1 MGRVDLAVRL
11 RWAGYGDRISA
22 QVQGGLWSEIAE
34 PWKCI
39 QPLGE
44 AMRTFRWVLIGA
56 LALMCFGVEVVA
68 QQCGPLKP
76 PGQYGPYDYWTD
88 KERLP
93 VVEEHHFNTG
103 VETLTRGQEG
113 TLGSDL
119 DYTLRAFPNHPR
131 ALMAMMK
138 LSVKEK
144 TQHPHGAKYSV
155 ECYFIRALSFRPK
168 DGMARMIYSNY
179 LSNNGKN
186 AEALKQ
192 LEAAEEVAGENGNMQ
207 YNLGL
212 AYFEAKNYEKSL
224 TAAHRAY
231 ALGFDLPGLKGKLVK
246 AGKWREP
253 APPPVAIV
261 SPAEAVADK
270 KDEAS
275 K

>member
-1 MGRVDLAVRL
+1 
-11 RWAGYGDRISA
+11 
-22 QVQGGLWSEIAE
+22 
-34 PWKCI
+34 
-39 QPLGE
+39 
-44 AMRTFRWVLIGA
+44 
-56 LALMCFGVEVVA
+56 
-68 QQCGPLKP
+68 
-76 PGQYGPYDYWTD
+76 
-88 KERLP
+88 
-93 VVEEHHFNTG
+93 
-103 VETLTRGQEG
+103 
-113 TLGSDL
+113 
-119 DYTLRAFPNHPR
+119 
-131 ALMAMMK
+131 MMK

-144 TQHPHGAKYSV
+144 TQHPLGAKYSV

-246 AGKWREP
+246 AGKWRDP
-253 APPPVAIV
+253 APPVPLANT
-261 SPAEAVADK
+261 PETATADK
-270 KDEAS
+270 NVEPPK
-275 K
+275 